1 MKANLPEGL
10 ILIVHNGFARIPIT
24 ECINGL
30 PEDWRKLPREVVE
43 INYSEKMDL
52 AKLYNLNY
60 GQFAL
65 EHRRQFNNEISTLLT
80 EKNTY
85 TIVYFGLAPMPLAID
100 FGQLFHNFRSIEV
113 FQKHHVTKEWYQEV
127 GETENNPVHIKGIP
141 DKDQKGIT
149 EALIRVSISHSINP
163 DDTYELLPNA
173 AEIDIE
179 LKDANE
185 DAITTRSKMIEVAE
199 AYKSVLDDLS
209 ENRSSLTKVH
219 LFTSIPCGVAFFIG
233 TKISP
238 NIHPYVQT
246 YQYSKTKEPKY
257 IKAILVKGEVNVGRK
272 ITEES
277 KTTAAKFRAL
287 SNKELTENIKRY
299 CELNKEMSAKRNWYQ
314 GIFPMIDAGI
324 MNEKFWTDLPAMCD
338 TSLQSDSFDFEAEI
352 IDNGFYW
359 RNNKWYVDDNF
370 FISISKRL
378 PSDDEIRK
386 AVRLF
391 LFHES
396 LHYKR
401 HKLTELTSVNI
412 GSFPKVLEIA
422 DYQADV
428 YGILNEY
435 GYQIKTIGEVADVK
449 QFFLETIRV
458 ATETMW
464 SFDDNGV
471 SLGEIQ
477 IRRLNRYMNWYWQ
490 FARIEKDGNSLNEII
505 KILEEKPVIEL
516 NGLKTKEENNRF
528 FFVLEKRHNQPLELG
543 VFHNNNITR
552 DGSASNMPIENL
564 VKGFSELNGKMIL
577 DVLRSFVNR

>member
-1 MKANLPEGL
+1 MNTPEGL
-10 ILIVHNGFARIPIT
+10 IVLVHNGFAKIPVAD
-24 ECINGL
+24 CISAL
-30 PEDWRKLPREVVE
+30 PEDWQKLPREIVE
-43 INYSEKMDL
+43 INYSENIDL

-65 EHRRQFNNEISTLLT
+65 EHRRQFNNEISLLLN
-80 EKNTY
+80 EKHTY
-85 TIVYFGLAPMPLAID
+85 TIVYFGLAPIPLAVD
-100 FGQLFHNFRSIEV
+100 FGQLFHNYRGIEV
-113 FQKHHVTKEWYQEV
+113 YQKHHVTKEWYQDAGAV
-127 GETENNPVHIKGIP
+127 ENNPVSIKGMP
-141 DKDQKGIT
+141 GKEQKGIT
-149 EALIRVSISHSINP
+149 EALIRMSISHSINP
-163 DDTYELLPNA
+163 DDTYELLSNA

-179 LKDANE
+179 LNDPNE
-185 DAITTRSKMIEVAE
+185 DAIASKSKMVEVAE
-199 AYKSVLDDLS
+199 AFKSVLDDLS
-209 ENRSSLTKVH
+209 ENRSGLIKIH
-219 LFTSIPCGVAFFIG
+219 LFTSIPCGVAFFVG

-238 NIHPYVQT
+238 NIHPFVQT
-246 YQYSKTKEPKY
+246 YQYSKIKEPKY

-272 ITEES
+272 IT
-277 KTTAAKFRAL
+277 KKDKAKARKQRELA
-287 SNKELTENIKRY
+287 NKELTENIKQY
-299 CELNKEMSAKRNWYQ
+299 CKLNEEMSAKRNWYQ

-324 MNEKFWTDLPAMCD
+324 MNEKFWTDLPAMWE
-338 TSLQSDSFDFEAEI
+338 TSLQLDSFDFETEI

-359 RNNKWYVDDNF
+359 RNNKWFVDDNF

-378 PSDDEIRK
+378 PSDEEMKK

-396 LHYKR
+396 LHYKK

-435 GYQIKTIGEVADVK
+435 GYHTKMIGAIADPK

-471 SLGEIQ
+471 NLEEIQ

-490 FARIEKDGNSLNEII
+490 YARIEKEGNTLNEII

-528 FFVLEKRHNQPLELG
+528 FFILEKRNNQPLELG
-543 VFHNNNITR
+543 VFHSNNITR
-552 DGSASNMPIENL
+552 DGSATNMPIENL
-564 VKGFSELNGKMIL
+564 VKGFSELNGEMIL
-577 DVLRSFVNR
+577 NVMRSFVNR